1 MSDARRMRFPS
12 GVSPTNNSLLAVLA
26 LGKAIIVLSSIILS
40 RWVCGRYLLQKTS
53 AAEVVRFAERQV
65 ITIRND
71 NQLRQVL
78 RAVQPGVTIRIQ
90 AGQYPGNVYL
100 ENLHGAANAPI
111 IIEGVDPQNPPVFV
125 GGETGWQISEGSHFV
140 LRYLRFRGQ
149 KVNGLNIDDGGS
161 FETPTHHIRLEN
173 IVVEDV
179 GPKGNF
185 DGIKLSGVTDF
196 VVRHCRVEGW
206 GGQAIDMVGCHR
218 GLIEQ
223 CTFRGKEGFSQDTGP
238 QAKGGSSQ
246 ITIRH
251 CLFLD
256 AAQRSVQLGG
266 STGLAFFRPR
276 GVLYEAKDLLVENCV
291 FVGGEAAVS
300 FVGVDGAI
308 FRQNTVIRPKLWVLR
323 ILQETREP
331 GFVPSRNGVF
341 ERNLIVFRSDL
352 RDFVNVGPAT
362 APETFRFADNWWYCE
377 DRPQASRPRLPV
389 EETGGIYGQ
398 DPQLRQTPAGWWE
411 AQNPAARRYGAGSQ
425 ALSGG

>member
-1 MSDARRMRFPS
+1 MSHARRMRFPS
-12 GVSPTNNSLLAVLA
+12 GVLPTDKSLLPVLA
-26 LGKAIIVLSSIILS
+26 LGKALIVLSSITLS
-40 RWVCGRYLLQKTS
+40 LCACGRCLFQKTS
-53 AAEVVRFAERQV
+53 AAEVARFGERQV
-65 ITIRND
+65 ITVRNN

-78 RAVQPGVTIRIQ
+78 RSVQPGTTIRIQ
-90 AGQYPGNVYL
+90 AGQYSGNVWI
-100 ENLHGAANAPI
+100 ENLHGKADAPI
-111 IIEGVDPQNPPVFV
+111 IIEAEDPQDPPVFL
-125 GGETGWQISEGSHFV
+125 GGDGGWQISEGSYFV

-161 FETPTHHIRLEN
+161 FETPTHHIRLEH

-196 VVRHCRVEGW
+196 VVHHCRVEGW

-276 GVLYEAKDLLVENCV
+276 GVLYEAKDLLVEDCV
-291 FVGGEAAVS
+291 FVGGEAPVS

-308 FRQNTVIRPKLWVLR
+308 FRHNTVIRPKLWVVR

-331 GFVPSRNGVF
+331 GFVPCRNGVF
-341 ERNLIVFRSDL
+341 EANLIVFRSTL

-362 APETFRFADNWWYCE
+362 APETFRFAQNWWYCE
-377 DRPQASRPRLPV
+377 DRPAASRPRLPV
-389 EETGGIYGQ
+389 EEAGGIYGQ
-398 DPQLRQTPAGWWE
+398 DPLLKQTPDGWWE
-411 AQNPAARRYGAGSQ
+411 AHNPAARRYGAGSR
-425 ALSGG
+425 ALSEG

>member
-1 MSDARRMRFPS
+1 MDHGNRCRFAFRAPLANGAIVSDPVPGM
-12 GVSPTNNSLLAVLA
+12 VLIA
-26 LGKAIIVLSSIILS
+26 LSFCLCGLFLFKATL
-40 RWVCGRYLLQKTS
+40 
-53 AAEVVRFAERQV
+53 AAERANLIERQV
-65 ITIRND
+65 ILVRND
-71 NQLRQVL
+71 TQLRQVL
-78 RAVQPGVTIRIQ
+78 RSVSPGVTIRIQ
-90 AGQYPGNVYL
+90 GGQYPGNVWIQ
-100 ENLHGAANAPI
+100 NLHGKADAPI
-111 IIEGVDPQNPPVFV
+111 VIEAADPQDPPVFV
-125 GGETGWQISEGSHFV
+125 GGDGGWQISDGSHFV
-140 LRYLRFRGQ
+140 LRHLRFRGQ

-161 FETPTHHIRLEN
+161 FDTPTHHIRLEY

-196 VVRHCRVEGW
+196 VIKNCRIEGW

-238 QAKGGSSQ
+238 QAKGGSSE
-246 ITIRH
+246 ITIRR
-251 CLFLD
+251 CLFVD

-276 GVLYEAKDLLVENCV
+276 GVLYEAKDLIVEDCV
-291 FVGGEAAVS
+291 FVGGDAAVS
-300 FVGVDGAI
+300 FVGIDGSV
-308 FRQNTVIRPKLWVLR
+308 FRHNTIIRPKLWVAR

-362 APETFRFADNWWYCE
+362 APETFRFAENWWYCE
-377 DRPQASRPRLPV
+377 DRPAASKPRLPV
-389 EETGGIYGQ
+389 GETGGIFGQ
-398 DPQLRQTPAGWWE
+398 DPQLRQTPDGWWE
-411 AQNPAARRYGAGSQ
+411 AENPAARPYGAGSR
-425 ALSGG
+425 ALSEG

>member
-1 MSDARRMRFPS
+1 MDQTNRTQFSFRALLVKRSM
-12 GVSPTNNSLLAVLA
+12 VSAHVLGAVL
-26 LGKAIIVLSSIILS
+26 IVFSSY
-40 RWVCGRYLLQKTS
+40 VCGLDLFQMTC
-53 AAEVVRFAERQV
+53 AAESANLTGRRV
-65 ITIRND
+65 ILVRND

-78 RAVQPGVTIRIQ
+78 RSVPPGVTIRIQ
-90 AGQYPGNVYL
+90 GGQYPGNVWIQ
-100 ENLHGAANAPI
+100 NLHGTADAPI
-111 IIEGVDPQNPPVFV
+111 VIEAADPQNPPVFV
-125 GGETGWQISEGSHFV
+125 GGDGGWQISEGSHFV

-161 FETPTHHIRLEN
+161 FETPTHHIRLEH

-196 VVRHCRVEGW
+196 VIKNCRVEGW

-218 GLIEQ
+218 GLIEE

-238 QAKGGSSQ
+238 QAKGGSSEL
-246 ITIRH
+246 IIRR

-256 AAQRSVQLGG
+256 AAQRSLQLGG
-266 STGLAFFRPR
+266 STGLAFFRPK
-276 GVLYEAKDLLVENCV
+276 GVLYEAKDLIVEDCI
-291 FVGGEAAVS
+291 FVGGDAAVS

-308 FRQNTVIRPKLWVLR
+308 FRHNTVLRPRLWVAR

-341 ERNLIVFRSDL
+341 EKNLIVFRSNL

-377 DRPQASRPRLPV
+377 DRPTASKPRLPV

-398 DPQLRQTPAGWWE
+398 DPQLKQTPDGWWE
-411 AQNPAARRYGAGSQ
+411 AASPAARHYGARSP